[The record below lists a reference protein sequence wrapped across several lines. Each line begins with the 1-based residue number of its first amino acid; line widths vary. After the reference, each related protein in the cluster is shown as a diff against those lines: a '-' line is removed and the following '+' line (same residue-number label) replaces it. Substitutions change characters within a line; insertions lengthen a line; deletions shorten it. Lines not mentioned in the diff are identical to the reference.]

1 MSKQGYSI
9 NVSVTLLLTGTE
21 LCIISC
27 IIRAYNILVES
38 TQSAIEITSCIQGL
52 PRNLSVA
59 RPVLSDRYGKE
70 KENSQCFDCASA
82 TVKDRQYRHTL
93 DKEGRIIGSSYIDS
107 LPHHGGHC
115 SSIEH
120 DWQVDI
126 IMTDKALCFI

>member
-70 KENSQCFDCASA
+70 RENAQCFDCASA

>member
-1 MSKQGYSI
+1 MSKQGDSI
-9 NVSVTLLLTGTE
+9 NVTVTLLLTETE
-21 LCIISC
+21 LCNIC
-27 IIRAYNILVES
+27 MIRAYNILVKS
-38 TQSAIEITSCIQGL
+38 PQSAIEITSCIQCL

-59 RPVLSDRYGKE
+59 RPVWSDRYGKE

-93 DKEGRIIGSSYIDS
+93 DKEGRINGSSYIDS

-126 IMTDKALCFI
+126 IMTDKASFI

>member
-1 MSKQGYSI
+1 MCRNSARPRKQLLTKVYSLPDKCQNKGTYSINHI

-38 TQSAIEITSCIQGL
+38 TQSAIEITSCIQCL

-70 KENSQCFDCASA
+70 RENA
-82 TVKDRQYRHTL
+82 
-93 DKEGRIIGSSYIDS
+93 
-107 LPHHGGHC
+107 
-115 SSIEH
+115 
-120 DWQVDI
+120 
-126 IMTDKALCFI
+126 